1 LELQFARGG
10 NEDVLE
16 KSLGDEFQRLLMLR
30 TCAMGGLYNFVRH
43 CGDMLDEEVF
53 RLTWSLCLATMIFC
67 F

>member
-1 LELQFARGG
+1 VPFLVVGFLVLECQSSGLQFARGA

-43 CGDMLDEEVF
+43 CGDMLDEEV
-53 RLTWSLCLATMIFC
+53 M
-67 F
+67 